1 MKLKIS
7 LVGVKRIQSAVARSH
22 FSPAVIDQ
30 AAEAIL
36 QAEGLINPL
45 ILRRLDWQSYE
56 VVDNHLGY
64 YAAVRAKELDLARGE
79 TVQGIILE
87 PEQEAALLTQVQL
100 FRGAVLAPEAVIAD
114 PPTAPDLTDR
124 FAQFERT
131 IAAQFA
137 ALRDENQHLRQAI
150 ETIRDQVTTPPPITL
165 DDGALGAIAAKL
177 IPFLPT
183 VQPATSGHTSI
194 SKPSFSRP
202 PSLPK
207 TTPKINLNCATAVEL
222 CQVKGLGK
230 SKAEAIL
237 KRRQEQG
244 DFTFIDQLADL
255 PGITQNTIQKYQWS
269 DLFEV

>member
-100 FRGAVLAPEAVIAD
+100 FRGAAAAAEPAI
-114 PPTAPDLTDR
+114 APDLTHR

-137 ALRDENQHLRQAI
+137 ALRDENQHLHQAI
-150 ETIRDQVTTPPPITL
+150 AALRDQVTTPPPIAL
-165 DDGALGAIAAKL
+165 DEAALGAIAAKL

-183 VQPATSGHTSI
+183 AQPAKSGHTST

-202 PSLPK
+202 ASPPK
-207 TTPKINLNCATAVEL
+207 TTPKINLNRATAVEL

-237 KRRQEQG
+237 KRRQNQG
-244 DFTFIDQLADL
+244 DFTSIDQLADL
-255 PGITQNTIQKYQWS
+255 PGITPNTIQKYQWS
-269 DLFEV
+269 DSFEV